1 MILRFVTPQDCPAL
15 LDIYAQYIDTGVT
28 FEYDLPTR
36 EEFTAR
42 ISGICRD
49 YPYLVCQEGDRVLGY
64 AYAHRVWE
72 RAAYQ
77 WNAELSVYLAPDA
90 VGKGLGK
97 KLYAALEDLLRLQGV
112 LTVYGL
118 VTLPN
123 PPSEGLHEAMGFTRQ
138 AVFPAAGF
146 KAGVWKDVVWFRK
159 DLAPRP
165 KGEPEPFLSIRRV
178 PREIGRAH
186 V

>member
-123 PPSEGLHEAMGFTRQ
+123 PPARGSTRPW
-138 AVFPAAGF
+138 ASPGRRCFPPPAS
-146 KAGVWKDVVWFRK
+146 
-159 DLAPRP
+159 RP
-165 KGEPEPFLSIRRV
+165 GC
-178 PREIGRAH
+178 GRT
-186 V
+186 

>member
-64 AYAHRVWE
+64 AMPTGCGSGRPT
-72 RAAYQ
+72 
-77 WNAELSVYLAPDA
+77 S
-90 VGKGLGK
+90 G
-97 KLYAALEDLLRLQGV
+97 
-112 LTVYGL
+112 
-118 VTLPN
+118 
-123 PPSEGLHEAMGFTRQ
+123 TR
-138 AVFPAAGF
+138 
-146 KAGVWKDVVWFRK
+146 
-159 DLAPRP
+159 
-165 KGEPEPFLSIRRV
+165 S
-178 PREIGRAH
+178 
-186 V
+186 